1 MDGRGGDLHRH
12 LPRLTPN
19 MRFVHGIP
27 VGFSLKPDAG
37 VVWMSS
43 QGRGQSLRGRASEC
57 ETLRGLISTV
67 RSGSS
72 QVLVLRGEAGVGK
85 TALLEYTSELA
96 SGFRCVQVAGVQSDM
111 ELAFAGLQQLCAPL
125 MDHLDELPEPQ
136 RQALN
141 VAFGRGVGETP
152 DRFLVGLAVLSL
164 MAAASHAK
172 PLICVID
179 DAQWLDQV
187 SVQTLGFVARRLL
200 AEPVALVFAVRDGGA
215 EVLVGL
221 PEMVV
226 RGLSDGDARDLL
238 ESVMFGAIDPRV
250 RDRIVAETRGIP
262 LAILEVP
269 RDVSATELA
278 GGFWISGKRS
288 SAAAL
293 EESFVRRIHSLPEPT
308 QRLLLVAAAEPVGD
322 AALFLRAAVQLAIPV
337 DALAPAEAAGLIEFG
352 PRMRFHHPLMRSAA
366 YRAAELTERRA
377 VHHALA
383 DATDPQS
390 DPDRRAWHAANAAA
404 APDDAVAAE
413 LEASADRAQ
422 SRGGIAAAAAF
433 LERATALTADPA
445 QRSARALAAA
455 QAKRDAADAAAAHEL
470 LAIAELGQLSDDQR
484 AQVARLRAQMEFARS
499 RGGDH
504 GAPQLSETAPA
515 LLDAARQLDNLD
527 DYAARE
533 SYLEALAAL
542 MYAGR
547 IGAPDA
553 LAYAAEAARIAVSR
567 ETELLRPV
575 DFLLKGIAERIT
587 GGVSAGFG
595 PLRVAL
601 ELMCKQVQSDDSPIG
616 RWLAVPAFPI
626 FQESAAH
633 ELWDESI
640 VHALSSAA
648 VRYARKT
655 GALAGLPRALVY
667 RAGVHMLAGEF
678 ATAETLIEEAN
689 SITASTDPNAA
700 VKYHAV
706 LLAAWRGKPSDA
718 VSLIEAAAADGIA
731 RGEGRLLGLTGYASA
746 VLYNGLGRYEEAF
759 AAARQACEY
768 EDLGF
773 HSWCLFELIEA
784 AAHTGQHEAA
794 APAAR
799 RFDERAGTSGTDWG
813 LGALASAK
821 ALLAGNDHADSLFNE
836 AIERLERTHIVVH
849 LARTRLSY
857 GEWLRRANRRND
869 ARRHLTDAHDM
880 FTRMG
885 AHAFAE
891 RARRELVAT
900 GEKVRKQP
908 VSSGDGLTAQ
918 EAQIARL
925 AGDGL
930 TNQEIGAQLFISTH
944 TVEWHLRKVFVK
956 LGITSRRQL
965 RTVSWAS

>member
-1 MDGRGGDLHRH
+1 MPNEGRGR
-12 LPRLTPN
+12 R
-19 MRFVHGIP
+19 
-27 VGFSLKPDAG
+27 
-37 VVWMSS
+37 
-43 QGRGQSLRGRASEC
+43 LRGRADEC

-67 RSGSS
+67 RSGSC

-85 TALLEYTSELA
+85 TALLEYAAELA

-125 MDHLDELPEPQ
+125 MDHVDELPEPQ
-136 RQALN
+136 REALN

-164 MAAASHAK
+164 MAAASHEK
-172 PLICVID
+172 PLLCIVD

-288 SAAAL
+288 SAAAI

-322 AALFLRAAVQLAIPV
+322 AALFLRAAAQLAIPV

-352 PRMRFHHPLMRSAA
+352 PRMRFHHPLVRSAA
-366 YRAAELTERRA
+366 YRAAELTERREI
-377 VHHALA
+377 HRALA

-390 DPDRRAWHAANAAA
+390 DPDRRAWHAANAAVG
-404 APDDAVAAE
+404 PDDVVAAE

-433 LERATALTADPA
+433 LERATALTADPT

-455 QAKRDAADAAAAHEL
+455 QAKRDAADPAAAHEL
-470 LAIAELGQLSDDQR
+470 LAIAELGQLSALQR
-484 AQVARLRAQMEFARS
+484 AQVARLRAQMEFARG
-499 RGGDH
+499 RGGET
-504 GAPQLSETAPA
+504 GAHQLSETAPA

-547 IGAPDA
+547 IGEPDA
-553 LAYAAEAARIAVSR
+553 LADAAEAARIAVSR
-567 ETELLRPV
+567 ESELPRPI

-601 ELMCKQVQSDDSPIG
+601 ELMCKQVKADDSPIG

-633 ELWDESI
+633 ELWDDSI
-640 VHALSSAA
+640 VHALSTAA

-718 VSLIEAAAADGIA
+718 VSLIEAAAADGTA

-773 HSWCLFELIEA
+773 HSWSQFELIEA
-784 AAHTGQHEAA
+784 AAHTGQQEAA

-799 RFDERAGTSGTDWG
+799 RFEERAGTSGTDWG

-821 ALLAGNDHADSLFNE
+821 ALLADNDHADSLFTE
-836 AIERLERTHIVVH
+836 AIERLENTRIAVH

-857 GEWLRRANRRND
+857 GEWLRRVNRRND
-869 ARRHLTDAHDM
+869 ARRHLSEAHEM

-885 AHAFAE
+885 AQAFAE